1 MELPARAS
9 KANVE
14 DQKESVK
21 PNSAKFKGLHK
32 DTISKGVMRTFYS
45 LLTLIK
51 TVLEEHDD
59 LNKILYEAL

>member
-21 PNSAKFKGLHK
+21 PNSKDFKGHHHK
-32 DTISKGVMRTFYS
+32 QRHNPDPLFSSVPNQDGFWENRMV
-45 LLTLIK
+45 
-51 TVLEEHDD
+51 
-59 LNKILYEAL
+59 

>member
-21 PNSAKFKGLHK
+21 PNSANSAKFKGLQRITHEP
-32 DTISKGVMRTFYS
+32 G
-45 LLTLIK
+45 
-51 TVLEEHDD
+51 HDAD
-59 LNKILYEAL
+59 HLFSSVPKQDGFGQNMMT